1 MSAHLGVPPFRMASF
16 DLKLEPRLSQ
26 QLTITPQLKQAIK
39 LLQLNHQDLVEQLQD
54 ELLENPILQ
63 ETSDDTPDI
72 EYLDRLR
79 RQSQGAEEAQRDTL
93 DQQNGAL
100 LADANLA
107 GLDEPGRRRD
117 ESGQPLSDEVWA
129 RILEE
134 AGTYN
139 PRGSSGGGLVSDDL
153 PPIETNLTTTPS
165 LFEHLQTQLRMQSC
179 TDAEARAA
187 YVILHNLDS
196 KGYLVMTLDE
206 VAEEAGVDLDDAE
219 GGQMVVQSLDPV
231 GCGSSGLVDCLV
243 YQAGVLFPDDP
254 FFPDL
259 LRGHLNDLETRNYT
273 RIAAAMDMDVED
285 VIEYHRMLREEGFNP
300 RPGSGYNDA
309 DPQFVTPDVEVF
321 RVGEQW
327 QIRLNEDGLPKL
339 RISPYY
345 KRVLE
350 TGTPEEK
357 RYVRQ
362 KLESADFLLRSIY
375 QRQSTIQKVMEAIL
389 ERQRGFFEHGVTHL
403 KPMVLKDVADQIERH
418 ESTVS
423 RVTANKYVQ
432 CPQGLLELKYF
443 FDSGVKG
450 AGGQEVAS
458 TAVKHLIKQLIDGES
473 RASPLSDQDLAERLD
488 KKGVRCA
495 RRTVAKYREEL
506 GILPSSRRKALF

>member
-1 MSAHLGVPPFRMASF
+1 MPSF
-16 DLKLEPRLSQ
+16 DMKLEPRLSQ
-26 QLTITPQLKQAIK
+26 TLTVTPQLKQAIK
-39 LLQLNHQDLVEQLQD
+39 LLQLNHLDLVDQLQE
-54 ELLENPILQ
+54 ELMDNPMLQ
-63 ETSDDTPDI
+63 EVGDDTPDI
-72 EYLDRLR
+72 DLLDRLR
-79 RQSQGAEEAQRDTL
+79 KQNQGAVESTRDTL
-93 DQQNGAL
+93 EQQNGSIQ
-100 LADANLA
+100 ADVNLA
-107 GLDEPGRRRD
+107 GFDEPGRRAD
-117 ESGQPLSDEVWA
+117 EQGAPLSEEVWA

-139 PRGSSGGGLVSDDL
+139 PRGSAAGGLSSDEL
-153 PPIETNLTTTPS
+153 PPIETNHSTTPS
-165 LFEHLQTQLRMQSC
+165 LFEHLEAQLRLVSC
-179 TDAEARAA
+179 TDGEQRAA

-196 KGYLVMTLDE
+196 NGLLAMSLEE
-206 VAEEAGVDLDDAE
+206 VAESADADMDDVE
-219 GGQMVVQSLDPV
+219 GAQEIVQGLDPT
-231 GCGSSGLVDCLV
+231 GCGASSMTEALIF
-243 YQAGVLFPDDP
+243 QARALYPEDP

-259 LRGHLNDLETRNYT
+259 IRDHLDDLQRRQYA
-273 RIAAAMDMDVED
+273 RIGAAMDMDPED
-285 VIEYHRMLREEGFNP
+285 VLEYHRMLREGGFNP
-300 RPGSGYNDA
+300 RPGSGYNDSE
-309 DPQFVTPDVEVF
+309 PQFVTPDVEVF
-321 RVGEQW
+321 KVGDKW

-350 TGTPEEK
+350 TGTAEEK

-375 QRQSTIQKVMEAIL
+375 QRQSTIQKVVEAIL
-389 ERQRGFFEHGVTHL
+389 SRQQGFFEHGVAFL
-403 KPMVLKDVADQIERH
+403 KPMVLKEVADEIDRH

-450 AGGQEVAS
+450 AHGQEVAS
-458 TAVKHLIKQLIDGES
+458 TAVKHLIKQLVDAEDP
-473 RASPLSDQDLAERLD
+473 RQPLSDQELVVLLE

-506 GILPSSRRKALF
+506 NILPSSRRKDLF